1 MKDIDIYKDLLYC
14 RISSQDYYNRNII
27 EIRNPEIRQLF
38 TQLRDDEMR
47 AVVKLQQKIEKLEV
61 TPWIVTKIMPTKP
74 KFQEQ

>member
-74 KFQEQ
+74 KFQER